1 MIMKSLAI
9 ERQFG
14 SGGREIG
21 KMVAKMAGIPYYDGE
36 LMVKA
41 ARSRGVSLDLLKEY
55 DEQKTGSIL
64 YNIAL
69 FANYNQD
76 SRQSKIYSLFTELQK
91 TIQSLELQG
100 PAVFI
105 GRCSTEIFHENPRV
119 VKGYIYSSENEDRL
133 RRIVKTEH
141 VARKDAEKMMEKKDR
156 QRREYFKF
164 WTGKKWES
172 RDNYDLELNT
182 STISPSKCAEL
193 LLEAMKQS

>member
-1 MIMKSLAI
+1 MKSLAI

-21 KMVAKMAGIPYYDGE
+21 KKVAQQAGIPYYDGE

-41 ARSRGVSLDLLKEY
+41 ARSRGISLDLLKEY

-76 SRQSKIYSLFTELQK
+76 SRQKKIYALFSELQR
-91 TIQSLELQG
+91 TIRELEMQG

-105 GRCSTEIFHENPRV
+105 GRCSTEIFHDNPRV
-119 VKGYIYSSENEDRL
+119 VKGYIYSSDREKRL
-133 RRIVKTEH
+133 KRIMDTEE
-141 VARKDAEKMMEKKDR
+141 VGSREAERLMDKKDR

-164 WTGKKWES
+164 WTGKKWED
-172 RDNYDLELNT
+172 RNNYDLELNT
-182 STISPSKCAEL
+182 SVLSPEKCADL
-193 LLEAMKQS
+193 LIEAMK

>member
-1 MIMKSLAI
+1 MKSLAI

-21 KMVAKMAGIPYYDGE
+21 KKVAQRAGIPYYDGE

-76 SRQSKIYSLFTELQK
+76 SRQSKIYSLFLELQK
-91 TIQSLELQG
+91 TIQNIELQG

-105 GRCSTEIFHENPRV
+105 GRCSTEIFRDNPRV
-119 VKGYIYSSENEDRL
+119 VKGYIYASATENRL
-133 RRIVKTEH
+133 SRIMDTENVSRRE
-141 VARKDAEKMMEKKDR
+141 AERLMEKKDR

-172 RDNYDLELNT
+172 RNNYDLELNT
-182 STISPSKCAEL
+182 SMLSPEKCADL
-193 LLEAMKQS
+193 LLEAMK